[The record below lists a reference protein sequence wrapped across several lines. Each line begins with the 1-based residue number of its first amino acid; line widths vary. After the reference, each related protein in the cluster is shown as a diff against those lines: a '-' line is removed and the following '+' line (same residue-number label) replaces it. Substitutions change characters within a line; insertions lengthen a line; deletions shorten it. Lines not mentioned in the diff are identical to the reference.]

1 MILPSLPFFRAQPIM
16 TKKDTECYSS
26 RRNKEKEKKED
37 KEKKRMV
44 CRDRK
49 PFV

>member
-1 MILPSLPFFRAQPIM
+1 M
-16 TKKDTECYSS
+16 TKKDAERYSS